1 MVKIAIFFSY
11 SYFIITLIFENSYV
25 LDIRIPTY
33 EEIEQMND
41 EEKEQE
47 LKIQVETMR
56 KENSYQNKE
65 IYDKHSWKRY
75 YRLRKLINVIKGHIL
90 ETDCRKI
97 FRKEYQYNIID
108 SGKNWNINE
117 SEISKLLKEIC
128 LQL

>member
-1 MVKIAIFFSY
+1 LVKIAIFFSY

-65 IYDKHSWKRY
+65 IYDKHS
-75 YRLRKLINVIKGHIL
+75 
-90 ETDCRKI
+90 
-97 FRKEYQYNIID
+97 
-108 SGKNWNINE
+108 
-117 SEISKLLKEIC
+117 
-128 LQL
+128 